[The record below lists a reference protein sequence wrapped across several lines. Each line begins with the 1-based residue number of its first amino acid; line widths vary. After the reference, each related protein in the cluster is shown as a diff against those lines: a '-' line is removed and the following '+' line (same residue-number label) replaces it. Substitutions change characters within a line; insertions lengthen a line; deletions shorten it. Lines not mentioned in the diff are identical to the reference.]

1 MDVKKLVEE
10 VLLDLGN
17 NKTLTEVS
25 SKIQIIVRLLGDNDL
40 KKWYDCEF
48 VRGYKDELLPEY
60 RQTMAADIKAT
71 YFVPQGFGVMH
82 ISGQSVPVANL
93 GMDEYKEIMTISFCD
108 TITISKANL

>member
-48 VRGYKDELLPEY
+48 RNKYH
-60 RQTMAADIKAT
+60 R
-71 YFVPQGFGVMH
+71 F
-82 ISGQSVPVANL
+82 
-93 GMDEYKEIMTISFCD
+93 
-108 TITISKANL
+108 